1 MASNTKSSKSKK
13 KKKSEQEIR
22 NDKLRA
28 KYAKE
33 MENYERTSNQILNV
47 IRQKGVSV
55 HAPNPSLAPK
65 QAPEEITDIHIVF
78 SQQLPKYAKEG
89 EDDSEEQEK
98 KASQTQA
105 NSTNNN
111 NNDDSK
117 NKTTKK
123 E

>member
-89 EDDSEEQEK
+89 EDDSEEKEK

-111 NNDDSK
+111 NDDSK
-117 NKTTKK
+117 DKTNKK

>member
-98 KASQTQA
+98 KSAQKQS
-105 NSTNNN
+105 NSTN
-111 NNDDSK
+111 DEDSK
-117 NKTTKK
+117 DKTTKK